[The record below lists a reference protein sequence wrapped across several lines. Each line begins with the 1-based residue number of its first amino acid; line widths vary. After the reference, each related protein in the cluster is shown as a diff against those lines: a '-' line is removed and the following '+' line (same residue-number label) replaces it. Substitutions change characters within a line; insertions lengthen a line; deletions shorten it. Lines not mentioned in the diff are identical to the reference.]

1 MTEKARSFRHKQVR
15 MQGVLPGLR
24 QQNRLTA
31 AIHRAVAR
39 RLSAK
44 TLAQPYVNS
53 LFPLQTQSNPICM
66 TPCPYKV
73 ICMKGRMQKC
83 NSAAA
88 AFCRSLGLHLS
99 TAVFRGSATVP
110 GTVFISYRAA
120 NHVYLNHK
128 AHERARYAGAC
139 KVHMLKAATAQSRSR
154 AFASTFGC
162 IFHVRGMQL
171 QLPESPSASSRP
183 PSWKLLRSPAAGWTH
198 GNVQEG
204 KCPHDVSKVDLQT
217 FRSSPR
223 TMALW
228 QARMLDR
235 ASL

>member
-139 KVHMLKAATAQSRSR
+139 KVHMLKAATALKAGLAPSLPHSDVFSMCVECSCSFRKVLQHRQGLLPGNC
-154 AFASTFGC
+154 FGPRQRVGHTETC
-162 IFHVRGMQL
+162 KK
-171 QLPESPSASSRP
+171 ES
-183 PSWKLLRSPAAGWTH
+183 
-198 GNVQEG
+198 
-204 KCPHDVSKVDLQT
+204 
-217 FRSSPR
+217 
-223 TMALW
+223 
-228 QARMLDR
+228 ARMT
-235 ASL
+235 